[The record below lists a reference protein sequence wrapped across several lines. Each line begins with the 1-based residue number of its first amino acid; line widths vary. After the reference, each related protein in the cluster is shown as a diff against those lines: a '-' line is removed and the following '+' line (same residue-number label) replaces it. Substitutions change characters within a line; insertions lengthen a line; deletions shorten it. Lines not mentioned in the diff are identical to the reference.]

1 MRRANAILT
10 SLIMI
15 LFLIHIIWGS
25 LELAGFTRGGNSL
38 FSFLSRAMI
47 LLIFFHVVI
56 SLKMTGD
63 TILAWRR
70 SGVSYWRENRIFW
83 VRRISG
89 LALMIFIAIHVYIF
103 SGQKVEGVYLLHFFG
118 IMELLSQ
125 ILMVVSLL
133 VHLLTNIRPLK
144 IAFGIEDRANIRTD
158 LILVLAI
165 LLLLSAVA
173 FALYYLRWL
182 VI

>member
-1 MRRANAILT
+1 MRRANAVLT

-15 LFLIHIIWGS
+15 LFLIHMIWGS
-25 LELAGFTRGGNSL
+25 LELAGLTKGGNNL
-38 FSFLSRAMI
+38 FSFLSCSMVV
-47 LLIFFHVVI
+47 LIVIHVAI
-56 SLKMTGD
+56 SFKMTLD
-63 TILAWRR
+63 TIRVWKK

-89 LALMIFIAIHVYIF
+89 LALMLFMAIHVYIF
-103 SGQKVEGVYLLHFFG
+103 SGQRLDGTYLLHFFG

-144 IAFGIEDRANIRTD
+144 IAFGIEDRTNLRTD
-158 LILVLAI
+158 LLLVLAI

-173 FALYYLRWL
+173 FAIYYVRWQ

>member
-1 MRRANAILT
+1 MRRANAVLT

-15 LFLIHIIWGS
+15 LFLLHMIWGS
-25 LELAGFTRGGNSL
+25 LELAGLTKGGNSL
-38 FSFLSRAMI
+38 FSFLSRAMVA
-47 LLIFFHVVI
+47 LIVFHVGI
-56 SLKMTGD
+56 SFKMTLD
-63 TILAWRR
+63 TIQACRK

-83 VRRISG
+83 ARRISG
-89 LALMIFIAIHVYIF
+89 LALMLFMTIHVYLF
-103 SGQKVEGVYLLHFFG
+103 SGQRLSGTYLLHFFG

-144 IAFGIEDRANIRTD
+144 IAFGIEDRTNLRTD
-158 LILVLAI
+158 LLLVLAI
-165 LLLLSAVA
+165 LLLLSAGA
-173 FALYYLRWL
+173 FAIYYIRWR